1 MDRDRL
7 VVHCTLEVAK
17 GLLGKT
23 LNPDQISWGLH
34 ETDTIRRL
42 TGELS
47 LDHSEQALDAYTE
60 CLKTNLKMWEVFPGI
75 PGLLERLGESGMQV
89 ALVTSVPDRTLVCEA
104 LEGLTLNR
112 YFAAVVTGE
121 DVKRNKPDPEG
132 IQMVLERMEV
142 RPSRVIMVGDSASD
156 IQAGRNA
163 GVITGAAIWGSK
175 AMRDLWGP
183 IASQAGPD
191 FEFQTVAEL
200 DRFLFP
206 ARV

>member
-23 LNPDQISWGLH
+23 LTPDQISWGLH
-34 ETDTIRRL
+34 ETDTIGRL
-42 TGELS
+42 TRQLS
-47 LDHSEQALDAYTE
+47 RDRSEQALDAYTD

-75 PGLLERLGESGMQV
+75 PGLLERLGESGKQV
-89 ALVTSVPDRTLVCEA
+89 ALVTSVPNTTLVREA

-121 DVKRNKPDPEG
+121 DVTRNKPDPEG
-132 IQMVLERMEV
+132 IQMVLKRMEV

-163 GVITGAAIWGSK
+163 GVITGAALWGSK

-183 IASQAGPD
+183 IASQARPD

-206 ARV
+206 APV

>member
-1 MDRDRL
+1 VDRDRL

-23 LNPDQISWGLH
+23 LNPDQISWGVH

-42 TGELS
+42 TGQLS
-47 LDHSEQALDAYTE
+47 RDRCEQALDAYTD
-60 CLKTNLKMWEVFPGI
+60 CLKTNLKMWGVFPGI
-75 PGLLERLGESGMQV
+75 PGLLERLGESGKPV
-89 ALVTSVPDRTLVCEA
+89 ALVTSVPNRTLVREA
-104 LEGLTLNR
+104 LEGLTLKR

-121 DVKRNKPDPEG
+121 DVTRYKPDPEG
-132 IQMVLERMEV
+132 IQMVLEKMGV

-163 GVITGAAIWGSK
+163 GVMTGAALWGSK

>member
-1 MDRDRL
+1 VDRDRL

-42 TGELS
+42 SRQLS
-47 LDHSEQALDAYTE
+47 RDRSEQALDAYTD
-60 CLKTNLKMWEVFPGI
+60 CLKANLKMWEVFPGI
-75 PGLLERLGESGMQV
+75 PGLLERLGESGKQV
-89 ALVTSVPDRTLVCEA
+89 ALVTSVPNRTLVSEA
-104 LEGLTLNR
+104 LEGLSLKR
-112 YFAAVVTGE
+112 YFVAVVTGE
-121 DVKRNKPDPEG
+121 DVTRNKPDPEG
-132 IQMVLERMEV
+132 IQMALKRMEV
-142 RPSRVIMVGDSASD
+142 PPNSVIMVGDSASD

-163 GVITGAAIWGSK
+163 GVITGAALWGSK

-183 IASQAGPD
+183 IASQARPD

-200 DRFLFP
+200 NRFLFP

>member
-23 LNPDQISWGLH
+23 LNPGQISWGLH

-42 TGELS
+42 TRQLS
-47 LDHSEQALDAYTE
+47 RDRSEQALDAYTD

-75 PGLLERLGESGMQV
+75 PGLLERLGESGKQV
-89 ALVTSVPDRTLVCEA
+89 ALVTSVPNRTLVREA
-104 LEGLTLNR
+104 LEGLTLKR

-121 DVKRNKPDPEG
+121 DVTRYKPDPEG
-132 IQMVLERMEV
+132 IQMVLEKMGV

-163 GVITGAAIWGSK
+163 GVMTGAALWGSK

>member
-1 MDRDRL
+1 MWTDRL
-7 VVHCTLEVAK
+7 VVHCTLEVAQ
-17 GLLGKT
+17 GLFGRT

-42 TGELS
+42 TRKLS
-47 LDHSEQALDAYTE
+47 LDRSEQALDAYAD

-75 PGLLERLGESGMQV
+75 PGLLERLGESGKQV
-89 ALVTSVPDRTLVCEA
+89 ALVTSVPNRTLVREA

-121 DVKRNKPDPEG
+121 DVTRNKPDPEG
-132 IQMVLERMEV
+132 IQMVLKRMEV

-163 GVITGAAIWGSK
+163 GVITGAALWGSK

-183 IASQAGPD
+183 IASRARPD
-191 FEFQTVAEL
+191 FEFQTVAEF

-206 ARV
+206 APV

>member
-17 GLLGKT
+17 GLFGKS

-42 TGELS
+42 TRQLS
-47 LDHSEQALDAYTE
+47 RDRSEQVLDAYTD

-75 PGLLERLGESGMQV
+75 PGLLERLRESGKQV
-89 ALVTSVPDRTLVCEA
+89 ALVTSVPNRTLVHQA
-104 LEGLTLNR
+104 LEGLTLKR

-121 DVKRNKPDPEG
+121 DVTRKKPDPEG
-132 IQMVLERMEV
+132 IQMVLKSMEV
-142 RPSRVIMVGDSASD
+142 RPSSVIMVGDSASD

-163 GVITGAAIWGSK
+163 GVITGAALWGSK

-183 IASQAGPD
+183 VASQARPD

-206 ARV
+206 APV

>member
-23 LNPDQISWGLH
+23 LNPGQISWGLH

-42 TGELS
+42 TRQLS
-47 LDHSEQALDAYTE
+47 RGRSEQALDAYTD

-89 ALVTSVPDRTLVCEA
+89 ALVTSVPNRTLVREA

-121 DVKRNKPDPEG
+121 DVTRYKPDPEG
-132 IQMVLERMEV
+132 IQMVLKRMEV

-163 GVITGAAIWGSK
+163 GVITGAALWGSK

-183 IASQAGPD
+183 IASQARPD

-206 ARV
+206 APV

>member
-1 MDRDRL
+1 MNRDRL
-7 VVHCTLEVAK
+7 VVHCTVEVAK

-23 LNPDQISWGLH
+23 VNPDQISWGLH

-42 TGELS
+42 TRQLS
-47 LDHSEQALDAYTE
+47 RDRSEQVLDAYTD

-75 PGLLERLGESGMQV
+75 PGLLDRLRESGKQV
-89 ALVTSVPDRTLVCEA
+89 AMVTSVPNRTLVCEA
-104 LEGLTLNR
+104 LEGLTLKR

-121 DVKRNKPDPEG
+121 DVTRYKPDPEG
-132 IQMVLERMEV
+132 IQMVLRRMEV

-163 GVITGAAIWGSK
+163 GVITGAALWGSK

-183 IASQAGPD
+183 IASQARPD
-191 FEFQTVAEL
+191 FEFQTVEEL

-206 ARV
+206 ASV

>member
-1 MDRDRL
+1 MFDLDGTIVERYRL

-17 GLLGKT
+17 RLLGKS
-23 LNPDQISWGLH
+23 LNPSQISWGLH

-42 TGELS
+42 TRQLS
-47 LDHSEQALDAYTE
+47 QSRSEQGLDGYTD

-75 PGLLERLGESGMQV
+75 PGLLERLGESGKQV
-89 ALVTSVPDRTLVCEA
+89 ALVTSVPNRTLVREA

-121 DVKRNKPDPEG
+121 DVTRNKPDPEG
-132 IQMVLERMEV
+132 IQMVLRRMEV

-163 GVITGAAIWGSK
+163 GVITGAALWGSQ
-175 AMRDLWGP
+175 AMRESWAH
-183 IASQAGPD
+183 IASQARPD
-191 FEFQTVAEL
+191 FEFQTVA
-200 DRFLFP
+200 
-206 ARV
+206 

>member
-23 LNPDQISWGLH
+23 LNPGQISWGLH

-42 TGELS
+42 TRQLS
-47 LDHSEQALDAYTE
+47 RGRSEQALDAYTD

-89 ALVTSVPDRTLVCEA
+89 ALVTSVPNRTLVREA

-121 DVKRNKPDPEG
+121 DVTRYKPDPEG
-132 IQMVLERMEV
+132 IQMVLKRMEV

-163 GVITGAAIWGSK
+163 GVITGAALWGSK
-175 AMRDLWGP
+175 AMQGLVGSHSLTGK
-183 IASQAGPD
+183 A
-191 FEFQTVAEL
+191 
-200 DRFLFP
+200 RF
-206 ARV
+206 RISNSSRI